1 MVILIKYSKS
11 CKNEI
16 DTAELATKLGERLQV
31 GDLICLEGDLGAG
44 KTTFTKSLA
53 KAIGVTRTVNS
64 PTYTIM
70 KQYQGK
76 FPLYHFDVYRIENE
90 DEEFGF
96 EEFFYGNGVSVIEWS
111 HLIASLLP
119 GERLDIHIYYVNEY
133 ERRIEFVPIG
143 ERYLKICNEIFE

>member
-1 MVILIKYSKS
+1 MNFKIS
-11 CKNEI
+11 CKSEKE
-16 DTAELATKLGERLQV
+16 TADLATKLGENLLS

-76 FPLYHFDVYRIENE
+76 VPFYHFDVYRIENE
-90 DEEFGF
+90 EEDFGF
-96 EEFFYGNGVSVIEWS
+96 EEYFYGEGIAVVEWS
-111 HLIASLLP
+111 HLIASQLP
-119 GERLDIHIYYVNEY
+119 DERLEIYIYHVNEN
-133 ERRIEFVPIG
+133 ERRMKFIPLG
-143 ERYLKICNEIFE
+143 ERYFKICNEIFK

>member
-1 MVILIKYSKS
+1 MKFEIV

-16 DTAELATKLGERLQV
+16 DTAELATELGAKLEA

-64 PTYTIM
+64 PTFTIM

-76 FPLYHFDVYRIENE
+76 VPFYHFDVYRIGNE
-90 DEEFGF
+90 DEDFGF
-96 EEFFYGNGVSVIEWS
+96 EEYFYGEGISVVEWS
-111 HLIASLLP
+111 HLISSQLP
-119 GERLDIHIYYVNEY
+119 AERLDIYIYYVNEK
-133 ERRIEFVPIG
+133 ERRMKFVPLG
-143 ERYLKICNEIFE
+143 ERYTNICTDIFK

>member
-1 MVILIKYSKS
+1 MIKFEIG

-16 DTAELATKLGERLQV
+16 DTAKLATKLGERLKA

-76 FPLYHFDVYRIENE
+76 FPLYHFDVYRIDNE
-90 DEEFGF
+90 DEDFGF
-96 EEFFYGNGVSVIEWS
+96 EEYFYGNGVSVIEWS
-111 HLIASLLP
+111 HLIASQLP
-119 GERLDIHIYYVNEY
+119 EERLDIHIYYINEK
-133 ERRIEFVPIG
+133 ERRIEFIPIG

>member
-1 MVILIKYSKS
+1 MIKFEIG

-16 DTAELATKLGERLQV
+16 DTAKIATKLGEGLKA

-76 FPLYHFDVYRIENE
+76 FPLYHLDVYRIDNE
-90 DEEFGF
+90 DEDFGF
-96 EEFFYGNGVSVIEWS
+96 EEYFYGNGVSVIEWS
-111 HLIASLLP
+111 HLIASQLP
-119 GERLDIHIYYVNEY
+119 EERLDIHIYYINEK
-133 ERRIEFVPIG
+133 ERRIEFIPIG